1 MIDMMQEEDDLTQ
14 EMRALVVAEATQL
27 YHAQLDKSIA
37 KILKERPDVD
47 NPSNREYLEGV
58 VDGLE
63 WAVRILRG
71 DKSAS

>member
-1 MIDMMQEEDDLTQ
+1 MINMMQEENDLTQ
-14 EMRALVVAEATQL
+14 EMRALVVAESNQL
-27 YHAQLDKSIA
+27 YQAHLDRSIN
-37 KILKERPDVD
+37 KILKERPEITEQH
-47 NPSNREYLEGV
+47 REYLEGV

>member
-1 MIDMMQEEDDLTQ
+1 MMQEEDDLTQ

-37 KILKERPDVD
+37 KILKERPEIQE
-47 NPSNREYLEGV
+47 NNREYCEGV

>member
-1 MIDMMQEEDDLTQ
+1 MIREEEDDMTQ
-14 EMRALVVAEATQL
+14 EIRALVVREANSL
-27 YHAQLDKSIA
+27 YQAKLDKSVI
-37 KILKERPDVD
+37 KILAERPEIKEDQ
-47 NPSNREYLEGV
+47 REYTEGV

>member
-1 MIDMMQEEDDLTQ
+1 MMQEEDDLTQ
-14 EMRALVVAEATQL
+14 EMRALIIVEANIL
-27 YHAQLDKSIA
+27 YQDKLDRSID
-37 KILKERPDVD
+37 KILKERPEIQE
-47 NPSNREYLEGV
+47 NNREYCEGV

>member
-37 KILKERPDVD
+37 KILKERPEIQE
-47 NPSNREYLEGV
+47 NNREY
-58 VDGLE
+58 
-63 WAVRILRG
+63 
-71 DKSAS
+71 